1 VIARLRAA
9 LATFV
14 LGAVFVLGVCV
25 ALGACGGKVDG
36 PTDGGSGG
44 TSGTDSGASDAGP
57 CITRQGD
64 IGNCFSSMAIITPAA
79 CGLTPRPATLV
90 GTACAPFCEGSVRTC
105 AWDGTAT
112 LRCEYCR

>member
-1 VIARLRAA
+1 VIARCAA
-9 LATFV
+9 LATPAFV

-25 ALGACGGKVDG
+25 ALGACGGKLD
-36 PTDGGSGG
+36 TDGG
-44 TSGTDSGASDAGP
+44 TRGTDSGTSDAGP
-57 CITRQGD
+57 CITRQGV
-64 IGNCFSSMAIITPAA
+64 IGNCFGTMAIITPAA
-79 CGLTPRPATLV
+79 CGLAPRPTTLV